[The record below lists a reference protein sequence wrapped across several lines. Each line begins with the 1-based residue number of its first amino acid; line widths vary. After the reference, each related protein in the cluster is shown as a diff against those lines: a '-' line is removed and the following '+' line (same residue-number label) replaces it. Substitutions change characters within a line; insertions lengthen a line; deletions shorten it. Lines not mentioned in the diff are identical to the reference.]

1 MQNQQVKE
9 VLAGFVTAL
18 ATLPTSISYSLVVGI
33 KPLLGVWNSGL
44 MGLSS
49 GLIGGAPGKLPLFEA
64 AFYFITCL
72 LGLIIGSAG
81 VTALPMAK
89 IFQSLG
95 QEYMF
100 FSLIAAS
107 VIEMLFGVLKLSK
120 FASVIQEPVVS
131 GFLNALGLFILS
143 SQV

>member
-1 MQNQQVKE
+1 
-9 VLAGFVTAL
+9 
-18 ATLPTSISYSLVVGI
+18 
-33 KPLLGVWNSGL
+33 
-44 MGLSS
+44 
-49 GLIGGAPGKLPLFEA
+49 
-64 AFYFITCL
+64 
-72 LGLIIGSAG
+72 
-81 VTALPMAK
+81 MAK

>member
-64 AFYFITCL
+64 AFYFITC